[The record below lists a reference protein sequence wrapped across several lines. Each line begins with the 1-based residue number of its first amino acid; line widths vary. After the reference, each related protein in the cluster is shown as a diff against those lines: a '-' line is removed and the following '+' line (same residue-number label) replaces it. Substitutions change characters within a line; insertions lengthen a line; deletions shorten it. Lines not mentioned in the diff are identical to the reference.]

1 MPPFLIDLWAVPH
14 DIPLACPPPPAGQ
27 PSDPSGFYDLTTVSS
42 AFSAAGLASFVSVLI
57 MLIVIYQFT
66 RVSLGPRFVWRWWI
80 GLIVTALLCGVVTAL
95 ILQAAPTT
103 ALAGSCETSPDA
115 FLIRLPTDV
124 ILDRSLA
131 GAVWG
136 LVAFTLFSLV
146 ATATLGRVPATRN
159 GFFHNRGCPWP
170 RFVP

>member
-1 MPPFLIDLWAVPH
+1 MPPFLIHLWAVPR
-14 DIPLACPPPPAGQ
+14 DIALTCPPPPAGQ
-27 PSDPSGFYDLTTVSS
+27 ASDPSGFYDPTTVSS
-42 AFSAAGLASFVSVLI
+42 AFSAAAIASFISVLV

-80 GLIVTALLCGVVTAL
+80 GLFATALLCGAVTAL
-95 ILQAAPTT
+95 ILHAAPTT

-115 FLIRLPTDV
+115 FSIRLPNDV

-131 GAVWG
+131 GVVWG
-136 LVAFTLFSLV
+136 LLAFTLFSLV
-146 ATATLGRVPATRN
+146 TTATVGRVPASKN